1 MAAPLRSSRSSRFR
15 RAAPPAVPPVRQ
27 LIAGRQIVGRLIAS
41 RQIIRRL
48 ALASGFTAAT
58 LVATTLA
65 SALLCVT
72 ILSLLARP
80 VHAQPAEIG
89 PEREYARAVELFEQ
103 RLYRQ
108 SSAAFTTFRMDHPNH
123 ASVPQALYLEA
134 RSALALDREAD
145 AIRLFEKLE
154 TTYPAHPRAAEAQIS
169 LGQYFLDE
177 GEPRRGREILER
189 IARENPDSPNAA
201 RAIYTLGASEREAG
215 NLSEAAGYFERVLR
229 DFPNS
234 DIAPAAAYDLAATRV
249 RQEDFE
255 AAARAF
261 EQLSRQYPSSPYAEN
276 LGTAVAEVYYELG
289 QYDRVVEELRPR
301 LPNLPPD
308 ERARGTFFLAEAY
321 NQLRNTENAIVYYR
335 QLIDSSESTPYVRP
349 AHYGMGWN
357 YLRADNPSEAAQS
370 FAQVRAAATGDEMRD
385 ELSLRAT
392 YYEAVAETQAGRPE
406 RAQQLYRSVVETW
419 PNAELGAPAQHEL
432 GILQYR
438 AQNYA
443 GAAASFRSV
452 VQQSP
457 DDALLGDA
465 YYMLGNAYT
474 ATKDLDRALDAYS
487 QAIQR
492 DAAPDSLRRE
502 VQFQKAWTLYENERY
517 EDASRAF
524 ASLARDGSGQR
535 SRDALFW
542 NADCRYQTGDYS
554 GARAGLLRYLERYP
568 DGRHGAAAQYAL
580 GWTYFRQ
587 RDYRPAAQA
596 FRTFLDTYRE
606 PDSEI
611 PYRQDARLRLADS
624 YYAMKR
630 YNDAVTEYRRV
641 DGQGVDYALYQT
653 GEALSRADRFDEA
666 IRTLR
671 RLVQDYPD
679 SPWREQARL
688 RIGGIQFQNQDY
700 EGARQTYREIIAQ
713 SPGDQIEARA
723 QYGIGDTYY
732 NAGEMD
738 QAVQAYRNVLED
750 YPQSRYASDA
760 ASSLQFALLST
771 GDRDRADEII
781 EEFARENPDSPMVDE
796 LRFRQAEAT
805 YQSGDVDRALQLFRR
820 FVRRS
825 TSESLLPEAYYY
837 LGEIYVNRDQPAEA
851 RTYLR
856 QLVDR
861 YPNTNRRPEA
871 ALRLGDIALEQDDP
885 STALSAYRVVSG
897 DEQVNPEL
905 RAQAAYGESLALR
918 DLGRRDEAE
927 QLLQQLI
934 DSNRGGPLL
943 ASARLGLARL
953 YVEDGRPGKAEELFR
968 QVASD
973 SDSEVGAEALVRLGQ
988 LLRSNGN
995 AREAILE
1002 LDRVSALFPGY
1013 PAWVAR
1019 ALLEQARA
1027 HRQLGQTGEA
1037 SKLYDQVIAEHGG
1050 TRFAEQARTEQNE
1063 L

>member
-1 MAAPLRSSRSSRFR
+1 MTGWISPAFGQPVDAAP
-15 RAAPPAVPPVRQ
+15 
-27 LIAGRQIVGRLIAS
+27 
-41 RQIIRRL
+41 
-48 ALASGFTAAT
+48 
-58 LVATTLA
+58 
-65 SALLCVT
+65 
-72 ILSLLARP
+72 
-80 VHAQPAEIG
+80 E
-89 PEREYARAVELFEQ
+89 EEYAVAVELFEQ

-108 SSAAFTTFRMDHPNH
+108 SSAAFESFRADHPNH

-134 RSALALDREAD
+134 RSALALNREAD
-145 AIRLFEKLE
+145 AIRLFETLE
-154 TTYPAHPRAAEAQIS
+154 STYPSHPRAAEAQIS

-177 GEPRRGREILER
+177 GEPQRGRQILER
-189 IARENPDSPNAA
+189 IALETPNSPNAA
-201 RAIYTLGASEREAG
+201 RAIYMIGVSERDAE
-215 NLSEAAGYFERVLR
+215 NLSGAAEYFERVLQEY
-229 DFPNS
+229 PNS
-234 DIAPAAAYDLAATRV
+234 DIAPAAAYDLATTRV
-249 RQEDFE
+249 RQENFE
-255 AAARAF
+255 AAAQAF
-261 EQLSRQYPSSPYAEN
+261 ERLSQQYPSSPYAEN

-289 QYDRVVEELRPR
+289 QYDRVVQVLRPR
-301 LPNLPPD
+301 LSSLPSD

-321 NQLRNTENAIVYYR
+321 NQLCNTEDAIVYYR
-335 QLIDSSESTPYVRP
+335 QLIDSNEPSPYVRP

-357 YLRADNPSEAAQS
+357 YLRSGNPSEAARN
-370 FAQVRAAATGDEMRD
+370 FAQVRAAATGNEVRD
-385 ELSLRAT
+385 TLSMRAT
-392 YYEAVAETQAGRPE
+392 YYEAVAETRAGRTE
-406 RAQQLYRSVVETW
+406 RAQDLYQSVVDTW
-419 PNAELGAPAQHEL
+419 PNGDLAAPALHEL

-443 GAAASFRSV
+443 AAAASFRAV
-452 VQQSP
+452 VRQSA
-457 DDALLGDA
+457 DDTLLGDA

-474 ATKDLDRALDAYS
+474 ATEDLDRALDAYT
-487 QAIQR
+487 QAIER

-568 DGRHGAAAQYAL
+568 DGRHAAPAQYAL

-630 YNDAVTEYRRV
+630 YDDAVTEYRRV

-666 IRTLR
+666 IRTLQ
-671 RLVQDYPD
+671 RLVQNYPD
-679 SPWREQARL
+679 SPWRQQAQL

-700 EGARQTYREIIAQ
+700 EAARQTYRNIIAQ
-713 SPGDQIEARA
+713 SPGPEVEARA

-732 NAGEMD
+732 NAGDMD
-738 QAVQAYRNVLED
+738 EAVEAYRTVLEQ
-750 YPQSRYASDA
+750 YPQSPYASDA
-760 ASSLQFALLST
+760 ASSLQFALLAT
-771 GDRDRADEII
+771 GNEDRADAII
-781 EEFARENPDSPMVDE
+781 EEFERENPDNPMVDE

-805 YQSGDVDRALQLFRR
+805 YQSGDVDRALQLFQR

-837 LGEIYVNRDQPAEA
+837 LGEIYVDRDQPDEA

-861 YPNTNRRPEA
+861 YPNTSRRPEA
-871 ALRLGDIALEQDDP
+871 ALRLGDITLEQDDP
-885 STALSAYRVVSG
+885 AMALDAYRIVSG
-897 DEQVNPEL
+897 DENVNPEL
-905 RAQAAYGESLALR
+905 QAQALYGESLALR
-918 DLGRRDEAE
+918 ELGRRAEAE

-953 YVEDGRPGKAEELFR
+953 YAEDGRRGDAERLFR

-973 SDSEVGAEALVRLGQ
+973 SDTELGAEALVRLGQ
-988 LLRSNGN
+988 LLRSNGD
-995 AREAILE
+995 ARQAILE

-1013 PAWVAR
+1013 PEWVAQ

-1027 HRQLGQTGEA
+1027 HRQLEQTGEA
-1037 SKLYDQVIAEHGG
+1037 SKLYDQVIAEHAG
-1050 TRFAEQARTEQNE
+1050 TRFAEQARTEQDE

>member
-1 MAAPLRSSRSSRFR
+1 M
-15 RAAPPAVPPVRQ
+15 
-27 LIAGRQIVGRLIAS
+27 
-41 RQIIRRL
+41 
-48 ALASGFTAAT
+48 
-58 LVATTLA
+58 
-65 SALLCVT
+65 ALLLV
-72 ILSLLARP
+72 LAP
-80 VHAQPAEIG
+80 SVLAQPLVTEPEEEFAE
-89 PEREYARAVELFEQ
+89 AVQLFEQ
-103 RLYRQ
+103 RLFRQ
-108 SSAAFTTFRMDHPNH
+108 SSAALETFRADHPNH

-134 RSALALDREAD
+134 RSALALDWEAD

-154 TTYPAHPRAAEAQIS
+154 STYPSHPRASDAQVS

-177 GEPRRGREILER
+177 GEPQRGREILER
-189 IARENPDSPNAA
+189 IARENPQSPNAA
-201 RAIYTLGASEREAG
+201 RAVYTLGVSERKMG
-215 NLSEAAGYFERVLR
+215 NLAEAARYFERVLR
-229 DFPNS
+229 DFSTS
-234 DIAPAAAYDLAATRV
+234 DIAPAATYDLATTRV
-249 RQEDFE
+249 RQENFE

-261 EQLSRQYPSSPYAEN
+261 ERLSQQYPSSPYAEN
-276 LGTAVAEVYYELG
+276 LGTAVAEVYYELS
-289 QYDRVVEELRPR
+289 QYDRVVQDLRPR
-301 LPNLPPD
+301 LASLPAD

-321 NQLRNTENAIVYYR
+321 NQLRDTENAIVYYR
-335 QLIDSSESTPYVRP
+335 QLIDSAQTSPYVRP
-349 AHYGMGWN
+349 AYYGMGWN
-357 YLRADNPSEAAQS
+357 YLRSGNPAEAARS

-385 ELSLRAT
+385 TLSMRAT
-392 YYEAVAETQAGRPE
+392 YYEAVALAQAGRTDQ
-406 RAQQLYRSVVETW
+406 AQALYRSVVDTW
-419 PNAELGAPAQHEL
+419 PNGELAAPAQHEL

-438 AQNYA
+438 SENYS
-443 GAAASFRSV
+443 GAAASFRAV
-452 VQQSP
+452 VRQSP
-457 DDALLGDA
+457 RDALLGDA

-474 ATKDLDRALDAYS
+474 ATQDLDRALEAYS

-517 EDASRAF
+517 EEGSRAF

-542 NADCRYQTGDYS
+542 NADCRYQTGDDS

-568 DGRHGAAAQYAL
+568 DGRHATAAQYAL

-587 RDYRPAAQA
+587 RQYRPAAQA

-606 PDSEI
+606 PDGEI

-630 YNDAVTEYRRV
+630 YDDAVAEYRRV

-666 IRTLR
+666 IRTLQ
-671 RLVQDYPD
+671 RLVQEYPD

-713 SPGDQIEARA
+713 SPGDQVAARA

-732 NAGEMD
+732 NAGAMD
-738 QAVQAYRNVLED
+738 EAVEAYRTVLEE
-750 YPQSRYASDA
+750 YPKSRYASDA
-760 ASSLQFALLST
+760 ASSLQFALIAT
-771 GDRDRADEII
+771 GNQDRADQII
-781 EEFARENPDSPMVDE
+781 EEFARENPNSPMVDE
-796 LRFRQAEAT
+796 LRFRLAEAT
-805 YQSGDVDRALQLFRR
+805 YQSGDVDRALQLFQR

-837 LGEIYVNRDQPAEA
+837 LGEIYVDRDQPAEA
-851 RTYLR
+851 ETYLR

-861 YPNTNRRPEA
+861 YPNSRRRPEA

-885 STALSAYRVVSG
+885 STALNAYRVVSG

-905 RAQAAYGESLALR
+905 RAQALYGESLALR

-927 QLLQQLI
+927 QLLKQLI

-943 ASARLGLARL
+943 ASARLGLGRL
-953 YVEDGRPGKAEELFR
+953 YAEDGRSGESERLYR

-973 SDSEVGAEALVRLGQ
+973 NDTEIGAEALVRLGQ
-988 LLRSNGN
+988 LLRSNGD
-995 AREAILE
+995 ARQAILE

-1013 PAWVAR
+1013 PEWAAR

>member
-1 MAAPLRSSRSSRFR
+1 MAALLRSSHSSRPR

-27 LIAGRQIVGRLIAS
+27 LIVGRQIV
-41 RQIIRRL
+41 RRR
-48 ALASGFTAAT
+48 ALASGSTTAT

-80 VHAQPAEIG
+80 VHAQPTEIG

-108 SSAAFTTFRMDHPNH
+108 SSAAFTTFRTDHPNH

-134 RSALALDREAD
+134 RSALAIDREAD

-177 GEPRRGREILER
+177 GEPRRGRKILER

-201 RAIYTLGASEREAG
+201 RAIYTLGVSEREAG

-229 DFPNS
+229 DFPSS

-261 EQLSRQYPSSPYAEN
+261 EQLSQQYPSSPYTEN

-301 LPNLPPD
+301 LPNLSPE

-357 YLRADNPSEAAQS
+357 YLRAGNPSEAARS

-385 ELSLRAT
+385 DLSLRAT
-392 YYEAVAETQAGRPE
+392 YYEAVAETQAGRPD
-406 RAQQLYRSVVETW
+406 RAQQLFQSVVETW
-419 PNAELGAPAQHEL
+419 PNAKLAAPAQHEL

-443 GAAASFRSV
+443 GAAASFDSSCNSHPTPPFSATPTTCLATHILPKKTWTAPSMPTRRQSSGMRLRIHCAARSNFRKHGRSTKTSATRKRLAL
-452 VQQSP
+452 SP
-457 DDALLGDA
+457 LLPG
-465 YYMLGNAYT
+465 
-474 ATKDLDRALDAYS
+474 
-487 QAIQR
+487 
-492 DAAPDSLRRE
+492 
-502 VQFQKAWTLYENERY
+502 
-517 EDASRAF
+517 
-524 ASLARDGSGQR
+524 DGSGQR

-554 GARAGLLRYLERYP
+554 GARAGTPPLPGALSRRAP
-568 DGRHGAAAQYAL
+568 RHCGSVCARMGVFSPARL
-580 GWTYFRQ
+580 P
-587 RDYRPAAQA
+587 PAAQA

-606 PDSEI
+606 SDSEI
-611 PYRQDARLRLADS
+611 PYQQDARLRLADS

-630 YNDAVTEYRRV
+630 YDDAVTEYRRV

-666 IRTLR
+666 IRTLQ

-700 EGARQTYREIIAQ
+700 EGARQTYR
-713 SPGDQIEARA
+713 GDHRA
-723 QYGIGDTYY
+723 IPW
-732 NAGEMD
+732 
-738 QAVQAYRNVLED
+738 R
-750 YPQSRYASDA
+750 SD
-760 ASSLQFALLST
+760 
-771 GDRDRADEII
+771 
-781 EEFARENPDSPMVDE
+781 
-796 LRFRQAEAT
+796 
-805 YQSGDVDRALQLFRR
+805 
-820 FVRRS
+820 
-825 TSESLLPEAYYY
+825 
-837 LGEIYVNRDQPAEA
+837 
-851 RTYLR
+851 
-856 QLVDR
+856 
-861 YPNTNRRPEA
+861 
-871 ALRLGDIALEQDDP
+871 
-885 STALSAYRVVSG
+885 
-897 DEQVNPEL
+897 
-905 RAQAAYGESLALR
+905 
-918 DLGRRDEAE
+918 
-927 QLLQQLI
+927 
-934 DSNRGGPLL
+934 
-943 ASARLGLARL
+943 
-953 YVEDGRPGKAEELFR
+953 
-968 QVASD
+968 
-973 SDSEVGAEALVRLGQ
+973 
-988 LLRSNGN
+988 
-995 AREAILE
+995 
-1002 LDRVSALFPGY
+1002 
-1013 PAWVAR
+1013 
-1019 ALLEQARA
+1019 
-1027 HRQLGQTGEA
+1027 
-1037 SKLYDQVIAEHGG
+1037 
-1050 TRFAEQARTEQNE
+1050 
-1063 L
+1063 

>member
-1 MAAPLRSSRSSRFR
+1 VLAITF
-15 RAAPPAVPPVRQ
+15 
-27 LIAGRQIVGRLIAS
+27 LIA
-41 RQIIRRL
+41 L
-48 ALASGFTAAT
+48 AQ
-58 LVATTLA
+58 
-65 SALLCVT
+65 
-72 ILSLLARP
+72 P
-80 VHAQPAEIG
+80 VHGQPTDIG
-89 PEREYARAVELFEQ
+89 PEEEYAVAVELFEQ
-103 RLYRQ
+103 RLFRQ
-108 SSAAFTTFRMDHPNH
+108 SSAAFETFRTDHPDH

-145 AIRLFEKLE
+145 AIRLFQTLE
-154 TTYPAHPRAAEAQIS
+154 TNYPSHPRAAEAQIS

-177 GEPRRGREILER
+177 GESDRGREILRR
-189 IARENPDSPNAA
+189 IARENPNSPNAA
-201 RAIYTLGASEREAG
+201 RAIYTLGVSEREAG
-215 NLSEAAGYFERVLR
+215 NLGEAASYFQRVLE
-229 DFPNS
+229 DFRS
-234 DIAPAAAYDLAATRV
+234 ADIAPAAAYDLATTCV
-249 RQEDFE
+249 RQENYE

-261 EQLSRQYPSSPYAEN
+261 EQLSQRYPASPYAEN

-301 LPNLPPD
+301 LSSLPPG

-335 QLIDSSESTPYVRP
+335 QLIDSNETSPYVRP

-357 YLRADNPSEAAQS
+357 YLRSGRPVEAARS

-385 ELSLRAT
+385 DLSMRAT
-392 YYEAVAETQAGRPE
+392 YYEAVAETRAGRTE
-406 RAQQLYRSVVETW
+406 RAQQLYRSVVDTW
-419 PNAELGAPAQHEL
+419 PDGDLAAPAQHEL

-443 GAAASFRSV
+443 GAAASFRAV
-452 VQQSP
+452 VRQAP
-457 DDALLGDA
+457 GDALLGDA

-487 QAIQR
+487 QAIRR

-517 EDASRAF
+517 EEASRAF
-524 ASLARDGSGQR
+524 ASLARDGSSQR

-542 NADCRYQTGDYS
+542 SADCRYQTGDYS
-554 GARAGLLRYLERYP
+554 SARAGLLRYLEQYP
-568 DGRHGAAAQYAL
+568 NGRHAAAAQYAL

-606 PDSEI
+606 PDGDI

-624 YYAMKR
+624 YYALKR
-630 YNDAVTEYRRV
+630 YDDAVTEYRRV

-666 IRTLR
+666 IRTLQ

-679 SPWREQARL
+679 SSWRQQARL
-688 RIGGIQFQNQDY
+688 RIGGIQFQNQEY
-700 EGARQTYREIIAQ
+700 EGARRTYREIISQ
-713 SPGDQIEARA
+713 SPGDEIAARA
-723 QYGIGDTYY
+723 QYGIGDTFY

-738 QAVQAYRNVLED
+738 QAVEAYRTVLER

-760 ASSLQFALLST
+760 ASSLQFAVLAT
-771 GDRDRADEII
+771 GDPDRADEII

-805 YQSGDVDRALQLFRR
+805 YQSGDVDRALQLFQR

-837 LGEIYVNRDQPAEA
+837 LGEIYVDRDQPAEA

-861 YPNTNRRPEA
+861 YPNSSRRPEA
-871 ALRLGDIALEQDDP
+871 ALRLGDITLEQSDP
-885 STALSAYRVVSG
+885 NAALNAYRVVSG

-905 RAQAAYGESLALR
+905 RAQALYGESLALR
-918 DLGRRDEAE
+918 DLERRDEAE

-934 DSNRGGPLL
+934 DANRGGPLL

-953 YVEDGRPGKAEELFR
+953 YVDDGRSGQAERLFR
-968 QVASD
+968 QVVSD
-973 SDSEVGAEALVRLGQ
+973 SDTEVGAEALVRLGQ
-988 LLRSNGN
+988 LLRSNGE

-1013 PAWVAR
+1013 PEWVAR

-1027 HRQLGQTGEA
+1027 HRQIGQTGEA
-1037 SKLYDQVIAEHGG
+1037 SKIYDQVIAEHGG
-1050 TRFAEQARTEQNE
+1050 TRFAAQARTEKDE